1 MFGFTLMTMA
11 DGWGWSL
18 MEQANGILTRPFNNL
33 AGRSWLFDSLVSL
46 PLENDLVKA
55 ALVGACFYAAWH
67 EHARLPEAIALRKM
81 LLVTLVAAALTITTT
96 KMLSHTV
103 LLPRPLVQS
112 QPLYYLE
119 ADQLV
124 VNTTVAGNRVPL
136 DKESQKAQRNLLR
149 GDVDINDLGS
159 FPSDHA
165 GLFFSLAFGIWL
177 ASRRYGRWALAWVV
191 LVVIQAKLISGQ
203 HTMLDALG
211 GIGTGAA
218 VVLECR
224 YLARRRW
231 PDKILTRLLQWAEE
245 HQAVAS
251 ALLFVIV
258 FEIANTLTHIRHL
271 LKFASEAGRYLLKG

>member
-1 MFGFTLMTMA
+1 MLAIGFLATMS
-11 DGWGWSL
+11 GWVGPFVERL
-18 MEQANGILTRPFNNL
+18 NEHLTRPFNSL

-67 EHARLPEAIALRKM
+67 EHENPVQATATRKL
-81 LLVTLVAAALTITTT
+81 LLVALCAAALTITTT
-96 KMLSHTV
+96 KILSHTV
-103 LLPRPLVQS
+103 LLPRPLVQT
-112 QPLYYLE
+112 QQLYYLE
-119 ADQLV
+119 EGRLV
-124 VNTTVAGNRVPL
+124 ANAPAAIRLPL
-136 DKESQKAQRNLLR
+136 DKESRQAQRNLLN

-211 GIGTGAA
+211 GIATGAA
-218 VVLECR
+218 VVLACR
-224 YLARRRW
+224 WTARLAW
-231 PDKILTRLLQWAEE
+231 PDRILTRLVELAEK
-245 HQAVAS
+245 HRALSS
-251 ALLFVIV
+251 AMLFVIV
-258 FEIANTLTHIRHL
+258 FEVANTLTHIRHL
-271 LKFASEAGRYLLKG
+271 LKFAAEAGRYLLKG